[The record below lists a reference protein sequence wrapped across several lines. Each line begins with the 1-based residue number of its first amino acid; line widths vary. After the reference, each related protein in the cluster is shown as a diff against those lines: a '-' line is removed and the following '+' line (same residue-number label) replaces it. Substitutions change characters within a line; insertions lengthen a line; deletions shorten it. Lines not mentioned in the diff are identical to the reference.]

1 MRSKLKSSNAH
12 ISGNQLFLSLR
23 KERMSN
29 HSSLFCL
36 GIKANGKNPNT
47 RNIKILLPGKTLPY
61 KNLGKFHSG
70 LQGTSFS
77 NGSLF
82 KRKRSNEMRAMNYAK
97 K

>member
-1 MRSKLKSSNAH
+1 MCG
-12 ISGNQLFLSLR
+12 IQLFLSLR

-29 HSSLFCL
+29 HSSLL
-36 GIKANGKNPNT
+36 SGNQSYWNPNT